1 MRLQESDYI
10 GFTYNGR
17 HSSELG
23 IVRTSN
29 GSRFEENLLPTMQD
43 KTVQVP
49 GGDGT
54 YYFGTYFTQKP
65 LSISF
70 AFDNLTEKQI
80 EEIRAWLGDKK
91 IHNLVFD
98 ERPYK
103 AYRAKVTGTSTIKYI
118 PFNEGEERERV
129 YKGEGSIQFTSYFP
143 YAVCDKKFLDQY
155 SDTNKNEWA
164 AASGLKTNRGDYDL
178 LINNKINLYNPGV
191 KESDCVITLKT
202 KNNIGYSLSFGDI
215 GMTLE
220 WPEGTDRTLRLDSKN
235 NLVIDANTGEILNEY
250 VTEGDFFKIPLG
262 EPILN
267 VEEFRAD
274 TTENNE
280 KAQNN
285 EVTIDYNYYYY

>member
-1 MRLQESDYI
+1 
-10 GFTYNGR
+10 
-17 HSSELG
+17 
-23 IVRTSN
+23 
-29 GSRFEENLLPTMQD
+29 MQD

-129 YKGEGSIQFTSYFP
+129 YKGEGSI
-143 YAVCDKKFLDQY
+143 
-155 SDTNKNEWA
+155 
-164 AASGLKTNRGDYDL
+164 
-178 LINNKINLYNPGV
+178 
-191 KESDCVITLKT
+191 
-202 KNNIGYSLSFGDI
+202 
-215 GMTLE
+215 
-220 WPEGTDRTLRLDSKN
+220 
-235 NLVIDANTGEILNEY
+235 
-250 VTEGDFFKIPLG
+250 
-262 EPILN
+262 
-267 VEEFRAD
+267 
-274 TTENNE
+274 
-280 KAQNN
+280 
-285 EVTIDYNYYYY
+285 

>member
-1 MRLQESDYI
+1 
-10 GFTYNGR
+10 
-17 HSSELG
+17 
-23 IVRTSN
+23 
-29 GSRFEENLLPTMQD
+29 
-43 KTVQVP
+43 
-49 GGDGT
+49 
-54 YYFGTYFTQKP
+54 
-65 LSISF
+65 
-70 AFDNLTEKQI
+70 
-80 EEIRAWLGDKK
+80 
-91 IHNLVFD
+91 
-98 ERPYK
+98 
-103 AYRAKVTGTSTIKYI
+103 
-118 PFNEGEERERV
+118 
-129 YKGEGSIQFTSYFP
+129 
-143 YAVCDKKFLDQY
+143 
-155 SDTNKNEWA
+155 
-164 AASGLKTNRGDYDL
+164 L
-178 LINNKINLYNPGV
+178 LIDNKINLYNPGV

-274 TTENNE
+274 TTTENNE